1 MKQEA
6 FEALYAPVWKQLEDW
21 IDADEKRR
29 TGKKNNPPAGAMGAS
44 EVPARYRRICQH
56 LALARDR
63 QYSSVLVERLNR
75 LALRGHRLLYGARRD
90 SRNRVLQF
98 VFGGFAET
106 VRAEARL
113 VCVAALLFFGP
124 LVGLVAVL
132 QLYPDFVHY
141 LVSPSQMTDMESMYG
156 PNARRLGA
164 RAADTD
170 VAMFGHYIW
179 NNVKI
184 GFQTFATGLLFGV
197 GTVFFLLF
205 NGIIIGAIAG
215 HLTHAGYVTAF
226 WSFVAGHSAME
237 LGAIAISGAAGLKLG
252 MALIAPGQL
261 SRSAALGAASQN
273 AVRLVYGASGMF
285 LIAAF
290 IEAFWSPITSIAPL
304 VKYSVGIVLW
314 LALAAYLL
322 FTGRRGGT

>member
-1 MKQEA
+1 
-6 FEALYAPVWKQLEDW
+6 
-21 IDADEKRR
+21 
-29 TGKKNNPPAGAMGAS
+29 
-44 EVPARYRRICQH
+44 
-56 LALARDR
+56 
-63 QYSSVLVERLNR
+63 
-75 LALRGHRLLYGARRD
+75 
-90 SRNRVLQF
+90 
-98 VFGGFAET
+98 
-106 VRAEARL
+106 
-113 VCVAALLFFGP
+113 
-124 LVGLVAVL
+124 
-132 QLYPDFVHY
+132 
-141 LVSPSQMTDMESMYG
+141 MESMYG

-314 LALAAYLL
+314 LALAAYLM
-322 FTGRRGGT
+322 FTGRRGGP